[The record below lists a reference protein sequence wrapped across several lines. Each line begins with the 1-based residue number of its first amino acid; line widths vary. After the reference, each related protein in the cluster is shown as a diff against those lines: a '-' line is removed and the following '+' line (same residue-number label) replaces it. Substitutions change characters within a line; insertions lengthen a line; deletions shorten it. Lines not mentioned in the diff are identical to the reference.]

1 MTPEQRELRDAL
13 AAVPDRAAS
22 AALARAASR
31 PGSPARI
38 APDDATASG
47 EWSAREVALHL
58 AAVEGEVWHTRL
70 AALATETFPHWAW
83 VEPDLWS
90 GLGDGTFEGAL
101 AAFAAAR
108 ALTIARLDLL
118 DPAGWT
124 RQGRHDTYG
133 ILDVAALLRVALDHD
148 ENHIAQIAAA

>member
-31 PGSPARI
+31 PGSPARV

-90 GLGDGTFEGAL
+90 GLGDGVDYLPCSGPLWATAIHGVDGRKRFPKPGVAGPIPAEGTKKC
-101 AAFAAAR
+101 R
-108 ALTIARLDLL
+108 VPGD
-118 DPAGWT
+118 AGHSGVT
-124 RQGRHDTYG
+124 
-133 ILDVAALLRVALDHD
+133 
-148 ENHIAQIAAA
+148 